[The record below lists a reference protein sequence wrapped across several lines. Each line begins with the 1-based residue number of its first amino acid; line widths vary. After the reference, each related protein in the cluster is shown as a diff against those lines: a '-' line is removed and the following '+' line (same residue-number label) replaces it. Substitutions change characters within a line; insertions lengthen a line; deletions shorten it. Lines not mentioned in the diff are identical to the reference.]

1 MTRLFIERLSEGPVL
16 ADGAMGTEL
25 IRLAGVTADT
35 CLERL
40 NLTAPDLVKRVH
52 LDYLKAGAELI
63 ETNTYGANR
72 VRLASYGQGDSV
84 GEINA
89 AAVRIAR
96 EAERL
101 TGQQV
106 WIAGAVGPLGKG
118 IEPLG
123 PITADDAGEAFAEQ
137 IKALADAGVDV
148 LLLETFP
155 SLAEIQL
162 VVAVCG
168 QVTDL
173 PVIAQLTFTEEGR
186 TLAGDSPEEVA
197 GALADYN
204 LAAIGANCSVGSQ
217 PMLGVVEA
225 IATTAAAP
233 LSAMPNAGFPAQV
246 DGRLIYLSS
255 PVYMADYAGQI
266 LDAGASII
274 GGCCG
279 TTPEHVAAIRRVMRE
294 RRVRKRETGAEA
306 GVKVTDTRSEYA
318 PEPPPPTELSKK
330 LGKQFVVTV
339 EVHPPRGFDVST
351 TLASLRNL
359 LGMVNVDAFNCTDIP
374 LAQGRMSALAMSS
387 LVQTRLGAEAIMHIA
402 TRYRNLLALQSDLLG
417 AHALGV
423 RNVFV
428 FMGDPPQ
435 MGDYPQAVS
444 FSDITSSG
452 LIRLMSQANKGLDTA
467 GRPIEQSTSFLVGC
481 ALNLEAE
488 DVDEERAS
496 LERKIAAGADFILT
510 QSVFRPEAVEKWR
523 QMLGGF
529 PKPLIL
535 GVLPLRSYR
544 HAEFLHNE
552 VPGMVIPPECQSRM
566 KEASKEGGE
575 MGIALAQE
583 LLREVRSGIAGVYF
597 VPSFGRY
604 EVVAQVL
611 HGLPEIVEA
620 RL

>member
-1 MTRLFIERLSEGPVL
+1 MSRLFTERLSEGPIL

-25 IRLAGVTADT
+25 IRLANVTADT
-35 CLERL
+35 WLEGL
-40 NLTAPDLVKRVH
+40 NLTAPELVKQVH

-72 VRLASYGQGDSV
+72 VRLGSYGQADSV
-84 GEINA
+84 KKINSK
-89 AAVRIAR
+89 AVQIAR

-123 PITADDAGEAFAEQ
+123 PITVDDARGAFAEQ

-162 VVAVCG
+162 AVTVAG

-173 PVIAQLTFTEEGR
+173 PVVAQLTFTEEGR

-197 GALADYN
+197 KALADYN
-204 LAAIGANCSVGSQ
+204 LTAIGANCSVGSQ
-217 PMLGVVEA
+217 PMLDVVEA
-225 IATTAAAP
+225 MAQVTDTR
-233 LSAMPNAGFPAQV
+233 LSALPNAGFPTGV
-246 DGRLIYLSS
+246 DGRLFYLSS
-255 PVYMADYAGQI
+255 PAYMADYAGQI

-279 TTPEHVAAIRRVMRE
+279 TTPEHIAAIRSVMRE
-294 RRVRKRETGAEA
+294 RRVQTRKTGAE
-306 GVKVTDTRSEYA
+306 VKIIETRSEYA
-318 PEPPPPTELSKK
+318 PAPPPPTELSQK

-351 TLASLRNL
+351 TLTSLRNL

-387 LVQTRLGAEAIMHIA
+387 LVQTRLGTESIMHIA

-423 RNVFV
+423 RNIFV

-452 LIRLMSQANKGLDTA
+452 LIHMISQANKGLDTA

-488 DVDEERAS
+488 DMDKEQAS

-510 QSVFRPEAVEKWR
+510 QAVFRPEAVEKWR
-523 QMLGGF
+523 QRLGGF

-552 VPGMVIPPECQSRM
+552 VPGIVIPSECQLRM
-566 KEASKEGGE
+566 KEAGKEGGE
-575 MGIALAQE
+575 MGIVLAQE
-583 LLREVRSGIAGVYF
+583 LLKEVHSSIAGVYF

-604 EVVAQVL
+604 EVAAQVL
-611 HGLPEIVEA
+611 HGLPEMVEA
-620 RL
+620 RP

>member
-1 MTRLFIERLSEGPVL
+1 MSRLFTERLSEGPIL

-25 IRLAGVTADT
+25 IKLANVTADT
-35 CLERL
+35 CLEGL
-40 NLTAPDLVKRVH
+40 NLTAPDLVKQVH

-72 VRLASYGQGDSV
+72 VRLGSYGQADSV
-84 GEINA
+84 KEINSK
-89 AAVRIAR
+89 AVQIAR

-106 WIAGAVGPLGKG
+106 WIAGSVGPLGKG

-123 PITADDAGEAFAEQ
+123 PITVDDAREAFAEQ
-137 IKALADAGVDV
+137 IKALAAAGVDV
-148 LLLETFP
+148 LLLETFH

-162 VVAVCG
+162 AVAVSG

-173 PVIAQLTFTEEGR
+173 PVIAQLTFNEEGR
-186 TLAGDSPEEVA
+186 TLAGDSSEEVA
-197 GALADYN
+197 KALVDYN
-204 LAAIGANCSVGSQ
+204 LTAIGANCSVGSQ
-217 PMLGVVEA
+217 PMLDVVEA
-225 IATTAAAP
+225 MAP
-233 LSAMPNAGFPAQV
+233 VTGTRLSALPNAGFPTGV
-246 DGRLIYLSS
+246 DGRLFYLSS
-255 PVYMADYAGQI
+255 PAYMADYAGQI

-279 TTPEHVAAIRRVMRE
+279 TTPEHIAAIRRVMRE
-294 RRVRKRETGAEA
+294 RRVQTRKTGAEA
-306 GVKVTDTRSEYA
+306 EVKIIETKSEYT
-318 PEPPPPTELSKK
+318 PPPPLPTELSRK

-351 TLASLRNL
+351 TLTSLRNL

-387 LVQTRLGAEAIMHIA
+387 LLQTRLGTEAIMHIA

-423 RNVFV
+423 RNIFV
-428 FMGDPPQ
+428 FMGDPPL

-452 LIRLMSQANKGLDTA
+452 LIRLISQANEGLDTA
-467 GRPIEQSTSFLVGC
+467 GRPIEQATSFLVGC

-488 DVDEERAS
+488 DVDKEQAS
-496 LERKIAAGADFILT
+496 LERKIAAGADFILP
-510 QSVFRPEAVEKWR
+510 QAVFEPEAVEKWR
-523 QMLGGF
+523 QRIGGF
-529 PKPLIL
+529 PKPVIL

-552 VPGMVIPPECQSRM
+552 VPGIVIPPECQLRM
-566 KEASKEGGE
+566 KQAGKEGGE
-575 MGIALAQE
+575 MGITLAQE
-583 LLREVRSGIAGVYF
+583 LLKGVHSSIAGVYF

-604 EVVAQVL
+604 EAVAQVL
-611 HGLPEIVEA
+611 NGLPEMVEA
-620 RL
+620 RP

>member
-1 MTRLFIERLSEGPVL
+1 MVELAHSWSATIDDAMSRLFTERLSEGPIL

-25 IRLAGVTADT
+25 IRLANVTADT
-35 CLERL
+35 WLEGL
-40 NLTAPDLVKRVH
+40 NLTAPELVKQVH

-72 VRLASYGQGDSV
+72 IRLGSYGQADSV
-84 GEINA
+84 KEINSK
-89 AAVRIAR
+89 AVQIAR

-123 PITADDAGEAFAEQ
+123 PITADDAREAFAEQ

-162 VVAVCG
+162 AVAVCG
-168 QVTDL
+168 QVADL

-197 GALADYN
+197 KVLADYN
-204 LAAIGANCSVGSQ
+204 LTAIGANCSVGSQ
-217 PMLGVVEA
+217 PMLDVVEA
-225 IATTAAAP
+225 MAP
-233 LSAMPNAGFPAQV
+233 VTGTRLSALPNAGFPTGV
-246 DGRLIYLSS
+246 DGRLFYLSS

-279 TTPEHVAAIRRVMRE
+279 TTPEHIAAIRSVMRE
-294 RRVRKRETGAEA
+294 RRVQTRKTGAEA
-306 GVKVTDTRSEYA
+306 EIKVIETRSEYA
-318 PEPPPPTELSKK
+318 PEPTPPTELSQK

-351 TLASLRNL
+351 TLTSLRNL

-387 LVQTRLGAEAIMHIA
+387 LVQTRLGTEAIMHIA

-423 RNVFV
+423 RNIFV
-428 FMGDPPQ
+428 FMGDPPL
-435 MGDYPQAVS
+435 MG
-444 FSDITSSG
+444 TT
-452 LIRLMSQANKGLDTA
+452 LKR
-467 GRPIEQSTSFLVGC
+467 
-481 ALNLEAE
+481 
-488 DVDEERAS
+488 
-496 LERKIAAGADFILT
+496 
-510 QSVFRPEAVEKWR
+510 
-523 QMLGGF
+523 
-529 PKPLIL
+529 
-535 GVLPLRSYR
+535 
-544 HAEFLHNE
+544 
-552 VPGMVIPPECQSRM
+552 
-566 KEASKEGGE
+566 
-575 MGIALAQE
+575 
-583 LLREVRSGIAGVYF
+583 
-597 VPSFGRY
+597 
-604 EVVAQVL
+604 
-611 HGLPEIVEA
+611 
-620 RL
+620 

>member
-1 MTRLFIERLSEGPVL
+1 MSRLFTERLSEGPIL

-25 IRLAGVTADT
+25 IRLANVTADT
-35 CLERL
+35 WLEGL
-40 NLTAPDLVKRVH
+40 NLTAPELVKQVH

-72 VRLASYGQGDSV
+72 VRLGSYGQADSV
-84 GEINA
+84 KKINSK
-89 AAVRIAR
+89 AVQIAR

-123 PITADDAGEAFAEQ
+123 PITVDDARGAFAEQ

-162 VVAVCG
+162 AVTVAG

-173 PVIAQLTFTEEGR
+173 PVVAQLTFTEEGR

-197 GALADYN
+197 KALADYN
-204 LAAIGANCSVGSQ
+204 LTAIGANCSVGSQ
-217 PMLGVVEA
+217 PMLDVVEA
-225 IATTAAAP
+225 MAQVTDTR
-233 LSAMPNAGFPAQV
+233 LSALPNAGFPTGV
-246 DGRLIYLSS
+246 DGRLFYLSS
-255 PVYMADYAGQI
+255 PAYMADYAGQI

-279 TTPEHVAAIRRVMRE
+279 TTPEHIAAIRSVMRE
-294 RRVRKRETGAEA
+294 RRVQTRKTGAE
-306 GVKVTDTRSEYA
+306 VKIIETRSEYA
-318 PEPPPPTELSKK
+318 PAPPPPTELSQK

-351 TLASLRNL
+351 TLTSLRNL
-359 LGMVNVDAFNCTDIP
+359 LGMANVDAFNCTDIP

-387 LVQTRLGAEAIMHIA
+387 LVQTRLGTESIMHIA

-423 RNVFV
+423 RNIFV

-452 LIRLMSQANKGLDTA
+452 LIHMISQANKGLDTA

-488 DVDEERAS
+488 DMDKEQAS

-510 QSVFRPEAVEKWR
+510 QAVFRPEAVEKWR
-523 QMLGGF
+523 QRLGGF

-552 VPGMVIPPECQSRM
+552 VPGIVIPSECQLRM
-566 KEASKEGGE
+566 KEAGKEGGE
-575 MGIALAQE
+575 MGIVLAQE
-583 LLREVRSGIAGVYF
+583 LLKEVHSSIAGVYF

-604 EVVAQVL
+604 EVAAQVL
-611 HGLPEIVEA
+611 HGLPEMVEA
-620 RL
+620 RP

>member
-1 MTRLFIERLSEGPVL
+1 MSRLFTERLSEGPIL

-25 IRLAGVTADT
+25 IRRANVAADT

-40 NLTAPDLVKRVH
+40 NLTAPELVRQVH

-72 VRLASYGQGDSV
+72 IRLESYGQADSV
-84 GEINA
+84 TEINSK
-89 AAVRIAR
+89 AVQIAR

-118 IEPLG
+118 VEPLG
-123 PITADDAGEAFAEQ
+123 PITEDDAREAFAEQ
-137 IKALADAGVDV
+137 IKALADAGVDA
-148 LLLETFP
+148 LLLETFN
-155 SLAEIQL
+155 SLAEIEL
-162 VVAVCG
+162 AVAVCG
-168 QVTDL
+168 QVTEL
-173 PVIAQLTFTEEGR
+173 PVIAHLTFTEEGR

-197 GALADYN
+197 KTLACYN
-204 LAAIGANCSVGSQ
+204 LTAIGANCSVGSQ
-217 PMLGVVEA
+217 PILDVVEA
-225 IATTAAAP
+225 MASDAGAR
-233 LSAMPNAGFPAQV
+233 LSAMPNAGFPTEAE
-246 DGRLIYLSS
+246 GRLIYLSS
-255 PVYMADYAGQI
+255 PAYMADYAGQI

-279 TTPEHVAAIRRVMRE
+279 TTPAHVAAIRRVMGE
-294 RRVRKRETGAEA
+294 RRVQTREADAEVE
-306 GVKVTDTRSEYA
+306 VKVVGSRREYTPA
-318 PEPPPPTELSKK
+318 PPPPTELSQK

-351 TLASLRNL
+351 TLTSLRNL

-387 LVQTRLGAEAIMHIA
+387 LLQTRLGTEAIMHVA

-423 RNVFV
+423 RNIFV
-428 FMGDPPQ
+428 FMGDPPL

-452 LIRLMSQANKGLDTA
+452 LIRLISQANEGLDTA
-467 GRPIEQSTSFLVGC
+467 GRPIEQATSFLVGC

-488 DVDEERAS
+488 DMAKEQAS
-496 LERKIAAGADFILT
+496 LERKMAAGADFILT
-510 QSVFRPEAVEKWR
+510 QAVFRPEAVEKWR
-523 QMLGGF
+523 QRLGGF
-529 PKPLIL
+529 PKPVIL
-535 GVLPLRSYR
+535 GVLPLRNYR

-552 VPGMVIPPECQSRM
+552 VPGMVIPPECQLRM
-566 KEASKEGGE
+566 KEAEKEGGE
-575 MGIALAQE
+575 MGVTLAQE
-583 LLREVRSGIAGVYF
+583 LLKEVKSSIAGVYF

-611 HGLPEIVEA
+611 DGLPDIVEA
-620 RL
+620 RP

>member
-1 MTRLFIERLSEGPVL
+1 MSRLFTERLSEGPIL

-25 IRLAGVTADT
+25 IRLANVTADT
-35 CLERL
+35 WLEGL
-40 NLTAPDLVKRVH
+40 NLTAPELVKQVH

-72 VRLASYGQGDSV
+72 VRLGSYGQADSV
-84 GEINA
+84 KKINSK
-89 AAVRIAR
+89 AVQIAR

-123 PITADDAGEAFAEQ
+123 PITVDDARGAFAEQ

-162 VVAVCG
+162 AVTVAG

-173 PVIAQLTFTEEGR
+173 PVVAQLTFTEEGR

-197 GALADYN
+197 KALADYN
-204 LAAIGANCSVGSQ
+204 LTAIGANCSVGSQ
-217 PMLGVVEA
+217 PMLDVVEA
-225 IATTAAAP
+225 MAQVTDTR
-233 LSAMPNAGFPAQV
+233 LSALPNAGFPTGV
-246 DGRLIYLSS
+246 DGRLFYLSS
-255 PVYMADYAGQI
+255 PAYMADYAGQI

-279 TTPEHVAAIRRVMRE
+279 TTPEHIAAIRSVMRE
-294 RRVRKRETGAEA
+294 RRVQTRKTGAE
-306 GVKVTDTRSEYA
+306 VKIIETRSEYA
-318 PEPPPPTELSKK
+318 PAPPPPTELSQK

-351 TLASLRNL
+351 TLTSLRNL
-359 LGMVNVDAFNCTDIP
+359 LGMANVDAFNCTDIP

-387 LVQTRLGAEAIMHIA
+387 LVQTRLGTEAIMHIA

-423 RNVFV
+423 RNIFV

-452 LIRLMSQANKGLDTA
+452 LIHVISQANEGLDTA

-488 DVDEERAS
+488 DMDKEQAS

-510 QSVFRPEAVEKWR
+510 QAVFRPEAVEKWR
-523 QMLGGF
+523 QRLGGF

-552 VPGMVIPPECQSRM
+552 VPGIVIPSECQLRM
-566 KEASKEGGE
+566 KEAGKEGGE
-575 MGIALAQE
+575 MGIVLAQE
-583 LLREVRSGIAGVYF
+583 LLKEVHSSIAGVYF

-604 EVVAQVL
+604 EVAAQVL
-611 HGLPEIVEA
+611 HGLPEMVEA
-620 RL
+620 RP

>member
-1 MTRLFIERLSEGPVL
+1 MSRLFTERLSEGPIL

-25 IRLAGVTADT
+25 IRLANVTADT
-35 CLERL
+35 WLEGL
-40 NLTAPDLVKRVH
+40 NLTAPELVKQVH

-72 VRLASYGQGDSV
+72 VRLGSYGQADSV
-84 GEINA
+84 KKINSK
-89 AAVRIAR
+89 AVQIAR

-123 PITADDAGEAFAEQ
+123 PITVDDARGAFAEQ

-162 VVAVCG
+162 AVTVAG

-173 PVIAQLTFTEEGR
+173 PVVAQLTFTEEGR

-197 GALADYN
+197 KALADYN
-204 LAAIGANCSVGSQ
+204 LTAIGANCSVGSQ
-217 PMLGVVEA
+217 PMLDVVEA
-225 IATTAAAP
+225 MAQVTDTR
-233 LSAMPNAGFPAQV
+233 LSALPNAGFPTGV
-246 DGRLIYLSS
+246 DGRLFYLSS
-255 PVYMADYAGQI
+255 PAYMADYAGQI

-279 TTPEHVAAIRRVMRE
+279 TTPEHIAAIRSVMRE
-294 RRVRKRETGAEA
+294 RRVQTRKTGAE
-306 GVKVTDTRSEYA
+306 VKIIETRSEYA
-318 PEPPPPTELSKK
+318 PAPPPPTELSQK

-351 TLASLRNL
+351 TLTSLRNL

-387 LVQTRLGAEAIMHIA
+387 LVQTRLGTESIMHIA

-423 RNVFV
+423 RNIFV

-452 LIRLMSQANKGLDTA
+452 LIHMISQANKGLDTA

-488 DVDEERAS
+488 DMDKEQAS

-510 QSVFRPEAVEKWR
+510 QAVFRPEAVEKWR
-523 QMLGGF
+523 QRLGGF

-552 VPGMVIPPECQSRM
+552 VPGIVIPTERQLRM
-566 KEASKEGGE
+566 KEAGKEGGE
-575 MGIALAQE
+575 MGIVLAQE
-583 LLREVRSGIAGVYF
+583 LLKEVHSSIAGVYF

-604 EVVAQVL
+604 EVAAQVL
-611 HGLPEIVEA
+611 HGLPEMVEA
-620 RL
+620 RP

>member
-1 MTRLFIERLSEGPVL
+1 MSRLFTERLSEGPIL

-25 IRLAGVTADT
+25 IRRANVAVDT

-40 NLTAPDLVKRVH
+40 NLTAPELVRQVH

-72 VRLASYGQGDSV
+72 IRLESYGQADSV
-84 GEINA
+84 TEINSK
-89 AAVRIAR
+89 AVQIAR

-106 WIAGAVGPLGKG
+106 WIAGAVGPLGKAV
-118 IEPLG
+118 EPLG
-123 PITADDAGEAFAEQ
+123 PITEDDAREAFAEQ
-137 IKALADAGVDV
+137 IKALADAGVDA
-148 LLLETFP
+148 LLLETFH

-162 VVAVCG
+162 AVTVCG
-168 QVTDL
+168 QATDL

-186 TLAGDSPEEVA
+186 TLAGDSPEEVVK
-197 GALADYN
+197 ALAGYN
-204 LAAIGANCSVGSQ
+204 LTAIGANCSVGSQ
-217 PMLGVVEA
+217 PILDVVEA
-225 IATTAAAP
+225 MASDAGAR
-233 LSAMPNAGFPAQV
+233 LSAMPNAGFPTEV
-246 DGRLIYLSS
+246 EGRLVYLSS
-255 PVYMADYAGQI
+255 PAYMAGYAGQI

-279 TTPEHVAAIRRVMRE
+279 TTPAHIAAIRRVMGE
-294 RRVRKRETGAEA
+294 RRVQTREADAEA
-306 GVKVTDTRSEYA
+306 EVKVVESRREYA
-318 PEPPPPTELSKK
+318 PAPPPTTELSQK

-351 TLASLRNL
+351 TLTSLRNL
-359 LGMVNVDAFNCTDIP
+359 LGMVTVDAFNCTDIP

-387 LVQTRLGAEAIMHIA
+387 LLQTRLGTEAIMHVA

-423 RNVFV
+423 RNIFV
-428 FMGDPPQ
+428 FMGDPPL

-452 LIRLMSQANKGLDTA
+452 LIRLISQANEGLDTA
-467 GRPIEQSTSFLVGC
+467 GRPIEQATSFLVGC

-488 DVDEERAS
+488 DMAKEQAS
-496 LERKIAAGADFILT
+496 LERKMAAGADFILT
-510 QSVFRPEAVEKWR
+510 QAVFRPEAVEKWR
-523 QMLGGF
+523 QRLGGF
-529 PKPLIL
+529 PKPVIL
-535 GVLPLRSYR
+535 GVLPLRNYR

-552 VPGMVIPPECQSRM
+552 VPGMVIPPECQLRM
-566 KEASKEGGE
+566 KEAEKEGGE
-575 MGIALAQE
+575 MGVTLAQE
-583 LLREVRSGIAGVYF
+583 LLKEVKSSIAGVYF

-611 HGLPEIVEA
+611 DGLPDIVEA
-620 RL
+620 RP